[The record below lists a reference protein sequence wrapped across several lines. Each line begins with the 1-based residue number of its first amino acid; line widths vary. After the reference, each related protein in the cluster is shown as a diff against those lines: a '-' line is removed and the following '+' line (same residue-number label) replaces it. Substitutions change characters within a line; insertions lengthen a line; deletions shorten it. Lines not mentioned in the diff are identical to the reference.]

1 MSGVYR
7 VGVTLT
13 MDYLLTSNQRPHW
26 AVRHRKTK
34 YMRGLAKDTAQAL
47 RVPALRRARIVAWVT
62 WPDGR
67 RRDRH
72 NLSPTVKALV
82 DGIVD
87 AGVIPDDSDR
97 YLDGPDTRTTDAR
110 TTPALGVIRLV
121 RIELEITDLGGGGA
135 PMPNHDY
142 DRPARCDSCGG
153 VINQHTGECRCSD

>member
-1 MSGVYR
+1 MVSGVYR

-13 MDYLLTSNQRPHW
+13 MDDLLTSNQRPHW

-34 YMRGLAKDTAQAL
+34 YLRGLAKDTAQAL
-47 RVPALRRARIVAWVT
+47 RVPPLRRARIDAWVT

-87 AGVIPDDSDR
+87 AGVLPDDSDR
-97 YLDGPDTRTTDAR
+97 YIEGPVPHTAEGR
-110 TTPALGVIRLV
+110 TTPALGVVRVV
-121 RIELEITDLGGGGA
+121 RIVLEITDLGEEVTPCPTTTTA
-135 PMPNHDY
+135 PSAAT
-142 DRPARCDSCGG
+142 PA
-153 VINQHTGECRCSD
+153 EE